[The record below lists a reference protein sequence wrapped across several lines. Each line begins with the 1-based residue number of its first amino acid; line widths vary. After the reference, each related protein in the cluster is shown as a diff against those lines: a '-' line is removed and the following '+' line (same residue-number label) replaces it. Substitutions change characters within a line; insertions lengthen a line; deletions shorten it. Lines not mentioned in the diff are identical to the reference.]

1 MKTFKPLKGANESID
16 IKELKYPL
24 LGSDKRD
31 GVRLIFKDGLLL
43 SSHLK
48 EVPNVQLHKWF
59 KPISDYS
66 KTHNIILDGE
76 IFDEAITFY
85 DTVSIFRSLDKVV
98 SPGLTFHCFDCV
110 INEQYNTPFSERYA
124 NYRIIEGLPYFHPVA
139 QTMIY
144 TVEEAQWFFNQ
155 SMGRGRRDGIILRS
169 AGGRYKFGRATNKE
183 GIIFK
188 IKPYITLDG
197 RIISVYQ
204 ATEVDPTAEKTVN
217 EMGYSVTSKKK
228 DDRILIERASAFGV
242 IYKEHNLKV
251 SLAMT
256 NEEKCEV
263 WKNKNKYIGR
273 WIEYKGMLEGSK
285 DVPKHCELIRFR
297 DDKE

>member
-1 MKTFKPLKGANESID
+1 MKNFKPLKGANESVD

-24 LGSDKRD
+24 FGSDKRD

-66 KTHNIILDGE
+66 KNYNIIFDGE
-76 IFDEAITFY
+76 IFDENITFY
-85 DTVSIFRSLDKVV
+85 DTVSIFRSLDKVI

-110 INEQYNTPFSERYA
+110 IDEQYSMPFNERY
-124 NYRIIEGLPYFHPVA
+124 NIYKTKILPYFYPVE
-139 QTMIY
+139 QIMIY
-144 TVEEAQWFFNQ
+144 SVEEAQVFFDQ
-155 SMGRGRRDGIILRS
+155 SMSRGRRDGIILRS
-169 AGGRYKFGRATNKE
+169 AIGKYKFGRATNKE

-197 RIISVYQ
+197 EIILVYQ

-228 DDRILIERASAFGV
+228 ADRILIERASAFGV

-263 WKNKNKYIGR
+263 WKNKSKYIGR